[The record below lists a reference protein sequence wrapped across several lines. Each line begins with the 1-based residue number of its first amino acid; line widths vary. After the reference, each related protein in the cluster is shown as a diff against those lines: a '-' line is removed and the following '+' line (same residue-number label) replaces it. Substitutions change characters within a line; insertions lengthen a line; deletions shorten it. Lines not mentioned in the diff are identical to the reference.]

1 MDRRERSD
9 LLERLVAYRRV
20 YHLRSDYDTRSLL
33 SVRAA
38 VSHGERM
45 MRAARLA
52 AAASPTT

>member
-1 MDRRERSD
+1 MDRRERTE

-20 YHLRSDYDTRSLL
+20 YHLRSDYDAKPLL

-38 VSHGERM
+38 MSHGERI

-52 AAASPTT
+52 SALSPST